1 MKTRLLIAAS
11 ILALAMLGVAPAS
24 AQVDVS
30 PGVARVSMIHGD
42 VSTQRGDSGD
52 WAAAALN
59 APIVVGDKISTGDR
73 SRAEVQL
80 DYANILRLSDRSQAT
95 IAGLTRTKM
104 QVQLGQGLADFAVF
118 KGTEADVE
126 IDTPNVAI
134 RPPLREGLYR
144 IEVTSE
150 GETNVIVRKGELD
163 ISTPQGS
170 THLEKGQW
178 AIVRGTG
185 NETQYKIVDAPSKD
199 DWDSWNNE
207 RNDTIRNA
215 QAWSHTNNYYVGAED
230 LDAYGRWVSVPDYGM
245 VWAPTV
251 AVGWVPYR
259 SGRWVWEPYW
269 GWTWVSYEPWGW
281 APYHYGRWFEYG
293 GSWVWWP
300 GPVYGYRSYR
310 PIWAPAYVS
319 FFGFGGGGF
328 GVGIGFGSVGWLP
341 IGPCDRFYPWYGRY
355 GRQFNTV
362 NITNVTNI
370 TNIYNYGGRG
380 HNGYDPLHAGVAQ
393 SNLRRALTDERF
405 RGAVSTVPSDH
416 FGTGRS
422 TPVAARGDMFRQGNF
437 MRGNLPVVP
446 SRDSLSATNRPAA
459 AGTMRQGEPQRFFAK
474 TRPTPVAQNFA
485 QERDQLQ
492 RSITQNRFTPIH
504 TGDGA
509 NTVQARPMP
518 QGPSPKAGTTGPD
531 MRPGPV
537 RAEGPGRSANA
548 PQVRTPQVQTAK
560 PGPGPDMR
568 PAPQNR
574 NDGWQRF
581 SDRGTGR
588 MPATSTPPRPQGNS
602 QMRPADVGNRP
613 TPRPEATTPAARPAE
628 PPARNQQ
635 RNDGFQRF
643 SDRGAGRTPA
653 ANVPPRPAEPPT
665 RTQEPA
671 RNQDRSDGFQ
681 RFTPQPQR
689 SAAPD
694 TYGRGSEMG
703 AGSSRGDYRNMGS
716 YPQGRSTPVYRAP
729 SESSRPPL
737 ELRRPIV
744 TPRESRGGSGPSYSR
759 PSGGG
764 GGYSRPSSGGGGGNR
779 GGGGGGSHSSGGGGS
794 HGGGS
799 SHSSGPHR

>member
-1 MKTRLLIAAS
+1 MKSRLLIALTVLG
-11 ILALAMLGVAPAS
+11 LATLGVATAS
-24 AQVDVS
+24 AQVDLS

-104 QVQLGQGLADFAVF
+104 QVQIGRGLADFAVF

-134 RPPLREGLYR
+134 RPPQREGIYR
-144 IEVTSE
+144 IEVTSA

-185 NETQYKIVDAPSKD
+185 NDTQYKIAEAPSKD

-215 QAWSHTNNYYVGAED
+215 ESWRHTNNYYVGAED
-230 LDAYGRWVSVPDYGM
+230 LDAYGHWENVPDYGM

-300 GPVYGYRSYR
+300 GQVYGYRSYR

-319 FFGFGGGGF
+319 FFGFGGGGW
-328 GVGIGFGSVGWLP
+328 GVGLGFGSVGWLP

-370 TNIYNYGGRG
+370 TNIYNYNG
-380 HNGYDPLHAGVAQ
+380 HGYNGYAPLHGGVAQ

-405 RGAVSTVPSDH
+405 RGAVSTVPSEH
-416 FGTGRS
+416 FGTGR
-422 TPVAARGDMFRQGNF
+422 TAPVAARGDMFREGNF

-446 SRDSLSATNRPAA
+446 SRDSLSVTNRPAA
-459 AGTMRQGEPQRFFAK
+459 AGTVRQGGPDHFFAK
-474 TRPTPVAQNFA
+474 TRPAPVAQSFD
-485 QERDQLQ
+485 QQRDQLQ
-492 RSITQNRFTPIH
+492 RSITQTGRFTPIR
-504 TGDGA
+504 TGEPTNA
-509 NTVQARPMP
+509 VQARPMP
-518 QGPSPKAGTTGPD
+518 QGQAPKAGSMGPA
-531 MRPGPV
+531 MHPGPV
-537 RAEGPGRSANA
+537 RAEGPSRSVNA
-548 PQVRTPQVQTAK
+548 PQVRTPQVQTPKA
-560 PGPGPDMR
+560 GPGPDMR
-568 PAPQNR
+568 PTSQNQ

-581 SDRGTGR
+581 SDRGAGR
-588 MPATSTPPRPQGNS
+588 APMTSSPVRPQGDS
-602 QMRPADVGNRP
+602 QMRPGNMGNQP
-613 TPRPEATTPAARPAE
+613 ASRPESGAAPTARPAE
-628 PPARNQQ
+628 PPAR
-635 RNDGFQRF
+635 G
-643 SDRGAGRTPA
+643 
-653 ANVPPRPAEPPT
+653 
-665 RTQEPA
+665 QEPA
-671 RNQDRSDGFQ
+671 RNQERNDGWQ
-681 RFTPQPQR
+681 RFSPQTR
-689 SAAPD
+689 STAPES
-694 TYGRGSEMG
+694 YGRGNEMG
-703 AGSSRGDYRNMGS
+703 GSASRGDSRSMGNYPQERGTPDYRN
-716 YPQGRSTPVYRAP
+716 AP
-729 SESSRPPL
+729 RESSRPPL
-737 ELRRPIV
+737 DLRRPIV

-764 GGYSRPSSGGGGGNR
+764 GGGSRPSSGGGSHGGGGGGR
-779 GGGGGGSHSSGGGGS
+779 SSGGGGGHSGGGGGSH
-794 HGGGS
+794 GGS